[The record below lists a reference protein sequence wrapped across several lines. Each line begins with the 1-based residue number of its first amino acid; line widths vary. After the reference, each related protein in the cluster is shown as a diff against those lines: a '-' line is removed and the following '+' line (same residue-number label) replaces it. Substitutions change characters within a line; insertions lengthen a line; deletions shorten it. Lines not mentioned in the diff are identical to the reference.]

1 MLGVGVAVARDLNVV
16 ITFELYGSQ
25 WMAVK
30 PGTTHQARHG
40 MPTRFTNTEDWLAS
54 RAGTAVERKPRADF
68 NIEDVPMSRG
78 RIFDV
83 APDRLVLVLEV
94 EMKGMKI
101 VAPPQSP
108 VTIEAEP
115 PSEETEEPPSERGE

>member
-1 MLGVGVAVARDLNVV
+1 MV
-16 ITFELYGSQ
+16 ITFELYPASLPSTDCRGRGTHALL
-25 WMAVK
+25 WMWSR
-30 PGTTHQARHG
+30 TTHQARHG

-94 EMKGMKI
+94 
-101 VAPPQSP
+101 
-108 VTIEAEP
+108 
-115 PSEETEEPPSERGE
+115 

>member
-1 MLGVGVAVARDLNVV
+1 VV
-16 ITFELYGSQ
+16 ITFELYPASL
-25 WMAVK
+25 
-30 PGTTHQARHG
+30 PSTDCRTTHQARHG

-94 EMKGMKI
+94 
-101 VAPPQSP
+101 
-108 VTIEAEP
+108 
-115 PSEETEEPPSERGE
+115 

>member
-1 MLGVGVAVARDLNVV
+1 MV
-16 ITFELYGSQ
+16 ITFELYGFSSATG
-25 WMAVK
+25 WYEGIK
-30 PGTTHQARHG
+30 YQARHG

-94 EMKGMKI
+94 
-101 VAPPQSP
+101 
-108 VTIEAEP
+108 
-115 PSEETEEPPSERGE
+115 